1 MKKLFLTSALALTVS
16 TGAFADQ
23 YLIEEMESL
32 KLTLDKTDPDRA
44 ELSLRLADLY
54 FDISIQEGVGSLIV
68 QNRRKAEKLYR
79 DVLFGRDGVPK
90 ANEKKANIIKFQLAR
105 VLGKLSNHDEAKV
118 FYQDVFESKLSTKKL
133 KREAAF
139 SLAEYYEEKVDFNHA
154 DKYYQEALVLCETLE
169 SKNYGHY
176 KRAWLHYKE
185 VKLDTAIEE
194 LKLSLFE
201 SDGSVREKVINDL
214 LLFFS
219 NQTTNG
225 EPELAY
231 MRELIVKTGQKDLIR
246 RLVES
251 FYGAGNRIAGSTVLV
266 HLNNDKPDPFYE
278 MRLLEEFY
286 GFRDVDLVKDYLS
299 RIEKRSIKDI
309 PTSKEEKKEFKAML
323 KRVIVQFDSEAQSN
337 RHYPEILRRSIEQY
351 LVFYPNDDMRKKMQQ
366 GWLKVEKDVEK
377 KVNQLG
383 KWISEDIKSGFSNGD
398 IRKLRQ
404 TRLSLAQKLKKS
416 DIVIEESLAVAELL
430 KKDEKTIE
438 EAREFTYVA
447 AREHYKAKRYSKSL
461 ELFLPLA
468 DISKRES
475 IDKWAMQSQ
484 HLALDILNKRKDFP
498 KIMAQADLWL
508 SSKSFSQ
515 NKELKKDFAEI
526 SLVRKQASFEAVA
539 VMGESALALDK
550 FYGFCF
556 SKVFENKSCAN
567 AKVLAIKLKDQGKL
581 VSLLEKNKDEKA
593 LMTEYEFMGRFS
605 DAAKLQEKF
614 ILTRSSDIPDYLKI
628 SLLYEI
634 DGNLKNRDRI
644 LQKMITKIRKDKKI
658 EKKYEA
664 AIYKTLEEADL
675 LNNRTLL
682 LPWSLDRKISL
693 ANRLSIESPNET
705 NLKILTAQKEYAGST
720 WAKTVLENIQKSF
733 KKQAKVN
740 FYGRRSKTLFK
751 RRVRKLESFSSMAK
765 PYLQGADSQTRV
777 YILDMLKLAYQN
789 LGAEILNTPLPEGL
803 TEDIMMQVQANL
815 TQMATPYIT
824 VASDYERLQTE
835 ELSKVD
841 PSIKSEYLAQLEVEN
856 IDYKELIKDTEY
868 QVNLSAS
875 FDFKTM
881 DVAKNKLAVNPLDHF
896 ALEELETTL
905 ISSNNL
911 RMASYF
917 TGRKNSLKETHD

>member
-1 MKKLFLTSALALTVS
+1 MKKLFLTSALALTFS
-16 TGAFADQ
+16 TGVIADQ

-32 KLTLDKTDPDRA
+32 KSTLDKSDPDRA

-54 FDISIQEGVGSLIV
+54 FDVSIQEGAGSIIV
-68 QNRRKAEKLYR
+68 ENRRKAEKLYK
-79 DVLFGRDGVPK
+79 DVLLGRDGVPK
-90 ANEKKANIIKFQLAR
+90 ASPQKANVIKFQLAR
-105 VLGKLSNHDEAKV
+105 VLGKLSSHDEAKKY
-118 FYQDVFESKLSTKKL
+118 YQDVFDSNLSTKKL

-139 SLAEYYEEKVDFNHA
+139 SMAEYYEEKVNFNLA
-154 DKYYQEALVLCETLE
+154 DKYYQEALALCENLE

-201 SDGSVREKVINDL
+201 RDGSVREKVINDL

-231 MRELIVKTGQKDLIR
+231 IRELIVKTGQKGLVR

-286 GFRDVDLVKDYLS
+286 GFGDVDLVKDYLG
-299 RIEKRSIKDI
+299 RIEKRSAKDI
-309 PTSKEEKKEFKAML
+309 PSTKEEKKEFKAML

-337 RHYPEILRRSIEQY
+337 QNYPEILRRSIEQY

-366 GWLKVEKDVEK
+366 GWLKVQTNQEI
-377 KVNQLG
+377 KVAQLG
-383 KWISEDIKSGFSNGD
+383 IWIKEDILNGFSD
-398 IRKLRQ
+398 DDLRKLRQ
-404 TRLSLAQKLKKS
+404 TRLSFAQKLKKS
-416 DIVIEESLAVAELL
+416 DIVIEESLAIAKILNNSEM
-430 KKDEKTIE
+430 KKE

-447 AREHYKAKRYSKSL
+447 AREHFKAKRFSEAL
-461 ELFLPLA
+461 TLFLPLT

-484 HLALDILNKRKDFP
+484 HLVLDIFNTRKDFP
-498 KIMAQADLWL
+498 RIMAQADLWL
-508 SSKSFSQ
+508 NSEAFTTNKS
-515 NKELKKDFAEI
+515 LKKDFSEI
-526 SLVRKQASFEAVA
+526 ALVRKQASFEAVA
-539 VMGESALALDK
+539 VMGESVLALDK

-556 SKVFENKSCAN
+556 SKVFEEKSCAN
-567 AKVLAIKLKDQGKL
+567 AKILAVKLKDQKKL
-581 VSLLEKNKDEKA
+581 VSLLEKSKDEKA

-614 ILTRSSDIPDYLKI
+614 NLTRSSDIPDFLKI

-634 DGNLKNRDRI
+634 DGNLSNRDRV
-644 LQKMITKIRKDKKI
+644 LKKMISKIRKDRKI
-658 EKKYEA
+658 DAKFET
-664 AIYKTLEEADL
+664 AIYKTLEEANL

-682 LPWSLDRKISL
+682 LPWTLDRKISL
-693 ANRLSIESPNET
+693 ANRLSIESPNKA
-705 NLKILTAQKEYAGST
+705 NLKILKAQSEYAGST
-720 WAKTVLENIQKSF
+720 WSKFVLNKVQKSF
-733 KKQAKVN
+733 TRQGKVN

-751 RRVRKLESFSSMAK
+751 RRVSRLESFATMAK
-765 PYLQGADSQTRV
+765 PYLEGSDAQTRI

-789 LGAEILNTPLPEGL
+789 LGAAILNTPLPEGL
-803 TEDIMMQVQANL
+803 TEDILMQVQGNL

-824 VASDYERLQTE
+824 VGSDYERLQTE
-835 ELSKVD
+835 EMNKLEPIIRD
-841 PSIKSEYLAQLEVEN
+841 EYTAQLEVEK
-856 IDYKELIKDTEY
+856 IQYKELIKNTVYEI
-868 QVNLSAS
+868 NLSGD
-875 FDFKTM
+875 FDFKTVE
-881 DVAKNKLAVNPLDHF
+881 VAKNKLASNPFDKL
-896 ALEELETTL
+896 ALEEIENTL
-905 ISSNNL
+905 ITSKNL

-917 TGRKNSLKETHD
+917 TGRKNSLKEQHD